1 MNEMTAEEY
10 IKEKNI
16 KDTLYDVENPIP
28 NQWIKGGLSKLLQD
42 FTRLKC
48 KEQREEVANELLN
61 HEIDWGTPIKI
72 DSQVFKKIILNSP
85 EPEI

>member
-1 MNEMTAEEY
+1 MTAEEY
-10 IKEKNI
+10 LKEYYDGYI
-16 KDTLYDVENPIP
+16 AGDYTLGEVIGIM
-28 NQWIKGGLSKLLQD
+28 QS
-42 FTRLKC
+42 FARLKC